1 MPRLYW
7 DTIELGDPVA
17 PLQKPPV
24 TRVHIAKFAGASQD
38 WSPLHLDD
46 EFAKSAG
53 YGSVFA
59 HGAISLG
66 FAVEAVQRWLENGR
80 VLQSTATFQKL
91 VWPSDILTAK
101 GVVVNRY
108 EHNGEARVDVDVWAE
123 NQNHDIVMKGQLTCL
138 LWRNDKEE
146 KKSKSPWPSVSAETI
161 AERRTAKP
169 VPKSDVEAQKA
180 RIEAAAQQAQS
191 STHAAEAKK
200 PLKPAKTAA
209 PMAKPATPPTAKPA
223 PVAAPKV
230 VAPPTKAAT
239 PAKPAP
245 APVSV
250 PPKSKAPA
258 APAAPKAPAKAAAV
272 APAAPKAPAKGA
284 HKAAST
290 PPTPVKAAAKAP
302 PAKEPAKEPAKAV
315 GKAPTKPAKP
325 APKAP
330 AKPAPKAPAKPA
342 PKAPAKPAPKTPAK
356 QAPKA
361 PAKPAPKA
369 PAKPTKKK

>member
-17 PLQKPPV
+17 PLQKPAV

-46 EFAKSAG
+46 DFAKSAG

-91 VWPSDILTAK
+91 VWPGDILTAK
-101 GVVVNRY
+101 GVVVNRS
-108 EHNGEARVDVDVWAE
+108 EHHGEARVDIDVWAE

-146 KKSKSPWPSVSAETI
+146 KKSKGPWPTVSPETI

-180 RIEAAAQQAQS
+180 RLEAAAQQAQAA
-191 STHAAEAKK
+191 THAAEAKK
-200 PLKPAKTAA
+200 PIK
-209 PMAKPATPPTAKPA
+209 
-223 PVAAPKV
+223 
-230 VAPPTKAAT
+230 

-245 APVSV
+245 APIKAAPVKPAPAAAPMKPAPV
-250 PPKSKAPA
+250 PPKP
-258 APAAPKAPAKAAAV
+258 AV
-272 APAAPKAPAKGA
+272 APLKPAAKPAAASPNAAPP
-284 HKAAST
+284 
-290 PPTPVKAAAKAP
+290 KAAAKPAPAP
-302 PAKEPAKEPAKAV
+302 PKPAPPKA
-315 GKAPTKPAKP
+315 AAKP
-325 APKAP
+325 APAP
-330 AKPAPKAPAKPA
+330 ATAPA
-342 PKAPAKPAPKTPAK
+342 
-356 QAPKA
+356 
-361 PAKPAPKA
+361 
-369 PAKPTKKK
+369 